1 MMCPKCGAMVE
12 DTVKT
17 CDNCGYEF
25 EDTSPVAET
34 DGSEYNININA
45 PALADSFKPIKKV
58 NITWNRFFA
67 AILIIISI
75 SIVIIT
81 FYGAHYMSLA
91 GKNINGIQGIS
102 SSLFGFSSGVDSN
115 YYKNLGAA
123 IYGFSFAIRGI
134 GLALGAQVA
143 MLVKKLDIK

>member
-25 EDTSPVAET
+25 PDTSPVAET
-34 DGSEYNININA
+34 DGSQYNININA

-58 NITWNRFFA
+58 NMTRDRIFA

-91 GKNINGIQGIS
+91 GKNINGMQSIS
-102 SSLFGFSSGVDSN
+102 SSLFGFSSGVDAS

-123 IYGFSFAIRGI
+123 IYGFSFAVRGI
-134 GLALGAQVA
+134 GLALGAHVA
-143 MLVKKLDIK
+143 SFIKKLDIK

>member
-1 MMCPKCGAMVE
+1 MICPKCGAMAD
-12 DTVKT
+12 DTVKI

-25 EDTSPVAET
+25 QDTSPVAET
-34 DGSEYNININA
+34 DGSEYNINVNT

-58 NITWNRFFA
+58 NITRGRLFA
-67 AILIIISI
+67 AILIILSI

-91 GKNINGIQGIS
+91 GKNINGMQSIS
-102 SSLFGFSSGVDSN
+102 SSLFGFSSGVDTN

-123 IYGFSFAIRGI
+123 IYGFSYVVRGI
-134 GLALGAQVA
+134 GLALGVHVA
-143 MLVKKLDIK
+143 SFIKKLDIK

>member
-12 DTVKT
+12 DAIKT

-25 EDTSPVAET
+25 SDTSPVAET

-45 PALADSFKPIKKV
+45 PALADSFKPVKKV
-58 NITWNRFFA
+58 NITRNRLFA
-67 AILIIISI
+67 IILLIISI

-81 FYGAHYMSLA
+81 FYGAHFMSIA
-91 GKNINGIQGIS
+91 GKNINGMQSIS
-102 SSLFGFSSGVDSN
+102 SSLFGFSSGVDAS

-123 IYGFSFAIRGI
+123 IYGFSYVVRGI
-134 GLALGAQVA
+134 GLALGTHVA
-143 MLVKKLDIK
+143 SFIKKLDIK